1 MSETSPVVPPLPPT
15 RLASDRA
22 ILAALFGASLS
33 LLAVVVGLI
42 VLGTRLDV
50 AQDAITALATIG
62 GSLAGGFAGWIARG
76 TLEHNA
82 GPNDDS

>member
-1 MSETSPVVPPLPPT
+1 MTEAPTLPTLPPPK
-15 RLASDRA
+15 RARDRA
-22 ILAALFGASLS
+22 ILVALIGVSTA

-42 VLGTRLDV
+42 VLGTRGDV

-76 TLEHNA
+76 TIE
-82 GPNDDS
+82 PRDTEEP

>member
-1 MSETSPVVPPLPPT
+1 VSEVPTLPTLPPT
-15 RLASDRA
+15 KHARDRA
-22 ILAALFGASLS
+22 ILVALIGVSLA

-42 VLGTRLDV
+42 VLGYRGEV

-76 TLEHNA
+76 TIEPREE
-82 GPNDDS
+82 G